1 MVEVKRKRGET
12 FESFVRRFNK
22 RVQQSGR
29 LLQAKK
35 VRFLSKK
42 DNKLAKK
49 TSALYRKKVRG
60 QKEYLR
66 KIGKLPED
74 NKKGKYRK
82 RT

>member
-35 VRFLSKK
+35 VRFLGKQ

-49 TSALYRKKVRG
+49 TSALYRKKVRS

-74 NKKGKYRK
+74 NKRGKFK
-82 RT
+82 R

>member
-35 VRFLSKK
+35 VRFLGKQ

-49 TSALYRKKVRG
+49 TSALYRKKVRN

-82 RT
+82 